1 MPAESAAVILSSEP
15 TCFSSSGVYCATEAL
30 APEVVFT
37 GAVCGLAATAV
48 PAAGVVAAVTVAC
61 GCAVLFCLLE
71 AYLICLRFD
80 LPGILALFF
89 NYFALGW
96 AFS

>member
-1 MPAESAAVILSSEP
+1 VP
-15 TCFSSSGVYCATEAL
+15 TCFSSAGVYWAKAAL
-30 APEVVFT
+30 PPEVVFT
-37 GAVCGLAATAV
+37 GEVWDFAATTV
-48 PAAGVVAAVTVAC
+48 PAVVVVAAVTAAC
-61 GCAVLFCLLE
+61 GCTVLVCLLE

-89 NYFALGW
+89 YYFALGW